1 MITTEIPIKNYYYLL
16 SYAWNL
22 LTERDI
28 LRVGIEDCG
37 NLDDLFGRIICRGT
51 ELLIKKGIKKSYIE
65 SHEHTGNLKGKILF
79 KESLPDLFRSNNMLC
94 CEFDDLTHNI
104 LDNQI
109 IFSTLH
115 ELLVS
120 STNHELKRSIRR
132 LLSFSSSITRI
143 KLQPNHFKIAKASN
157 RNGLYALLINVCE
170 ILYLSKLPNLESEE
184 RIFQDFINDERE
196 LAKLFEMF
204 TYNFYR
210 SKLGTTGTIV
220 TSQTQIAW
228 GLQAMDHVSQSFLPK
243 MKTDVIIQYAHQ
255 RIIIETKFYKET
267 FQSFFEKETIHSS
280 NLYQLQSY
288 LLNDKM
294 TGDEVNRVGLLIY
307 PTIKPSND
315 LNYKFDE
322 KTQLQVRTI
331 DLSSPWQEIE
341 ARMLSF
347 LQFGDRIME
356 VD

>member
-22 LTERDI
+22 LTEKDS
-28 LRVGIEDCG
+28 LRVGIEDCDS
-37 NLDDLFGRIICRGT
+37 LDDLFGRIICRGT
-51 ELLIKKGIKKSYIE
+51 ELLIKKGIKKNYVE
-65 SHEHTGNLKGKILF
+65 SQEHTGNLRGKIIF
-79 KESLPDLFRSNNMLC
+79 KESLNDIFRSNNMLC
-94 CEFDDLTHNI
+94 CEFDDLTFDV

-109 IFSTLH
+109 IFSTLNALMASEISG
-115 ELLVS
+115 ELKS
-120 STNHELKRSIRR
+120 STRR
-132 LLSFSSSITRI
+132 LLSYSSTISKI
-143 KLQPNHFKIAKASN
+143 KLQSAHFKTAKATN

-170 ILYLSKLPNLESEE
+170 ILYLMKLPNLEGKEK
-184 RIFQDFINDERE
+184 IFQDFINDERE

-210 SKLGTTGTIV
+210 SKLGSTGSSV

-228 GLQAMDHVSQSFLPK
+228 GLKAMDQISQSYLPK
-243 MKTDVIIQYAHQ
+243 MKTDVIIHHAHQ
-255 RIIIETKFYKET
+255 RIIIETKFYRET

-288 LLNDKM
+288 LLNDRM
-294 TGDEVNRVGLLIY
+294 TGDEIGRVGLLIY
-307 PTIKPSND
+307 PTVKPSND

-322 KTQLQVRTI
+322 KTQLKVRTI

-341 ARMLSF
+341 SRLLSF
-347 LQFGDRIME
+347 IQAGA
-356 VD
+356 